1 MSKPLAFDAP
11 RLSVWWAL
19 TLLLLA
25 LVWLMAP
32 HQLPVTIYKLSLL
45 SLAAVAGY
53 WVDRALFP
61 YARPH
66 AWLRLLQ
73 PPLPPCQLGMPAG
86 RAPQHGPPAEEAS
99 LTVELSCMTPD
110 EITPD
115 DLIACVA
122 MLRRA
127 LIVAAAMLA
136 IGLGA

>member
-1 MSKPLAFDAP
+1 MSKPLTFAVP
-11 RLSVWWAL
+11 RLSLWWAL
-19 TLLLLA
+19 ALLLLA

-53 WVDRALFP
+53 WVDRALYP

-66 AWLRLLQ
+66 AWLRPLWAPL
-73 PPLPPCQLGMPAG
+73 PPLPPQSGD
-86 RAPQHGPPAEEAS
+86 PQHGVTS
-99 LTVELSCMTPD
+99 DGVSFVGGELSCLAPD

-115 DLIACVA
+115 DVIACVA